1 MSVFVRN
8 QRGGITV
15 MTGALLFLALVCM
28 VLVIDSGRLY
38 LAKRSLQRI
47 ADVAAMEAV
56 ARSGTCSVS
65 APQGV
70 TATPFALE
78 SALRNGYASD
88 AFHTLVATCGNV
100 IVVNAQREF
109 EEDAEGRAIRVV
121 LTHDVPAS
129 LVAGGLFAGRVVLQ
143 AQAIAS
149 RGVPLAAL
157 TLRTSTAA
165 LNTDQSPLLGA
176 LLGQNLSLSA
186 LAWDGLLNTRVDLN
200 DLLFELQDL
209 LNLPGD
215 EINLTVLDTEKVLA
229 ADASLVN
236 LVDATINV
244 LQKGGGTG
252 DVVVATT
259 ALQALRLTIGPTI
272 VNLGELISVQGGTQS
287 AGLTS
292 QLNLFDLIQGSIL
305 LANSDSALAANLPVA
320 VPGLGT
326 INLMVKVTEP
336 PQLSAVGNPELA
348 RQEEPNYLVDPNY
361 VGPNRIYVRSAQLR
375 LYAGVDLAPL
385 VGGLNTLL
393 SSTLLTQVTSLL
405 NFTAGG
411 GIISGILSILPCD
424 SDTSFL
430 TGFLLPDCQENR
442 ITQVQVL
449 SGNRIDVA
457 LQLGQG
463 EARVADYSC
472 GSGNDKTL
480 LAKAKTAVAGL
491 RVGRLGTD
499 TNMDGQISSAESAA
513 AVMSNQVGLGLNSQL
528 QRVPVVEFSYRRVR
542 PTACLLLGICSGLQ
556 WFQQGVGFQANEAN
570 ATRYV
575 QNGIALKPISS
586 DVSSRNGDLEYE
598 SPETRFLP
606 NVDWSD
612 LAEIDKPPED
622 NFKALPDEPSLVS
635 AVGDALSSIQIE
647 AYRTSETG
655 VLLSLIT
662 DVLSYLTD
670 IQNAVAALLS
680 GALSSLLDPVVDL
693 LLSQLGVNMA
703 RTEVAGFLT
712 CSSGEGV
719 TLVQ

>member
-1 MSVFVRN
+1 MIMHA
-8 QRGGITV
+8 GKEEGAITV
-15 MTGALLFLALVCM
+15 MTAALLFLALVSM

-56 ARSGTCSVS
+56 ARSGSCQVS
-65 APQGV
+65 SPQGA
-70 TATPFALE
+70 TAQPFAMA
-78 SALRNGYASD
+78 SALRNGYAND
-88 AFHTLVATCGNV
+88 GLHALQATCGNV
-100 IVVNAQREF
+100 VVVNAQREF
-109 EEDAEGRAIRVV
+109 NVDEAGRAIRVV

-129 LVAGGLFAGRVVLQ
+129 LVAGGLFSGRVVLQ

-157 TLRTSTAA
+157 TLRTNTAS

-176 LLGQNLSLSA
+176 LLGRNLSLSA
-186 LAWDGLLNTRVDLN
+186 LAWDGLLKTRVDLN

-215 EINLTVLDTEKVLA
+215 DINLTVLDAEKVLA

-236 LVDATINV
+236 IVDATINV

-259 ALQALRLTIGPTI
+259 ALQTLRLTIGPTI
-272 VNLGELISVQGGTQS
+272 VRLGELLSVQGGTQN
-287 AGLTS
+287 AALTS

-305 LANSDSALAANLPVA
+305 LANSDSALAASLPVA

-348 RQEEPNYLVDPNY
+348 RQEEPNYALNPSY
-361 VGPNRIYVRSAQLR
+361 MGPNRIYVRSAQLR
-375 LYAGVDLAPL
+375 LYAGVDLTPL
-385 VGGLNTLL
+385 VGSLNTLL

-424 SDTSFL
+424 SDTSLL
-430 TGFLLPDCQENR
+430 TGLLLPDCQENR
-442 ITQVQVL
+442 VTQVQVL

-499 TNMDGQISSAESAA
+499 LNMDGQISSAESAS
-513 AVMSNQVGLGLNSQL
+513 AVMSNQMGLGLSSQL
-528 QRVPVVEFSYRRVR
+528 QRVPLVEFSYRRVR
-542 PTACLLLGICSGLQ
+542 PTACLVLGICSGLQ

-575 QNGIALKPISS
+575 QNGIALKSISS
-586 DVSSRNGDLEYE
+586 DVSSRSGDLEYE

-612 LAEIDKPPED
+612 LAEIHRPPAE

-635 AVGDALSSIQIE
+635 ALGSALGSIQIE

-662 DVLSYLTD
+662 DVLAYLTS

-680 GALSSLLDPVVDL
+680 GALSSILDPIVDTL
-693 LLSQLGVNMA
+693 LNQLGVNLA

-719 TLVQ
+719 VLVQ

>member
-1 MSVFVRN
+1 MSLQRLQD
-8 QRGGITV
+8 QRGAITV
-15 MTGALLFLALVCM
+15 MTGGLLFLALVCM
-28 VLVIDSGRLY
+28 VLVVDSGRLY

-47 ADVAAMEAV
+47 ADVSAMEAV
-56 ARSGTCSVS
+56 ARGGSCSVT

-70 TATPFALE
+70 TATPFALA
-78 SALRNGYASD
+78 SALRNGYVADS
-88 AFHTLVATCGNV
+88 FHTLLAECGQIS
-100 IVVNAQREF
+100 IVSAQRAF
-109 EEDAEGRAIRVV
+109 TADTDGRAIRVTV
-121 LTHDVPAS
+121 THDVPAS
-129 LVAGGLFAGRVVLQ
+129 LVAGGLFSGRVVLR
-143 AQAIAS
+143 AQATAN

-157 TLRTSTAA
+157 TLRTNTVA
-165 LNTDQSPLLGA
+165 LNTDQSPLLSA

-186 LAWDGLLNTRVDLN
+186 LAWDGLLKTRVDLN

-215 EINLTVLDTEKVLA
+215 ELALTVLDTEKVLD
-229 ADASLVN
+229 ADVTLTN
-236 LVDATINV
+236 LVDASLSV

-252 DVVVATT
+252 EVAVATT
-259 ALQALRLTIGPTI
+259 ALQALRLTIGPT
-272 VNLGELISVQGGTQS
+272 VVRLGELISVQGGTRN
-287 AGLTS
+287 AALTS

-305 LANSDSALAANLPVA
+305 LANSDSALAANLPIT
-320 VPGLGT
+320 VPGLGNV
-326 INLMVKVTEP
+326 NLMVKVTEP

-348 RQEEPNYLVDPNY
+348 RQEEPNYAIDPQY

-375 LYAGVDLAPL
+375 LYAGLDLAPL
-385 VGGLNTLL
+385 IGSLNTLL

-424 SDTSFL
+424 SDTSSL
-430 TGFLLPDCQENR
+430 LLPDCQENR

-457 LQLGQG
+457 VQVGQG

-472 GSGNDKTL
+472 GTGNDKTL
-480 LAKAKTAVAGL
+480 LAKARTAVAGL

-499 TNMDGQISSAESAA
+499 TNLDGQISSAESAA

-528 QRVPVVEFSYRRVR
+528 QRVPLVEFSYRRVR
-542 PTACLLLGICSGLQ
+542 PTECLLLGICKGLQ
-556 WFQQGVGFQANEAN
+556 WFRDGVGFQSDEAL

-575 QNGIALKPISS
+575 QSGIALKP
-586 DVSSRNGDLEYE
+586 VSSNVSERSGDLTYA

-622 NFKALPDEPSLVS
+622 NFKALPDEPSLVT
-635 AVGDALSSIQIE
+635 AIGDALSTIQIE
-647 AYRTSETG
+647 AYRTSSTG

-662 DVLSYLTD
+662 DELLPDLTT
-670 IQNAVAALLS
+670 IQNAVASLLS
-680 GALSSLLDPVVDL
+680 GVLGNLLDPIVDL
-693 LLSQLGVNMA
+693 LLNQLGINLA

-712 CSSGEGV
+712 CASGDGV
-719 TLVQ
+719 MLIQ